1 MKDPWR
7 IVDPLR
13 AVPVEPPKGR
23 IDLSDKDMDADLRPS
38 RACILRFRSCSI
50 EIVGTDVHK
59 PEDALAKL
67 ARCIITLRKATA
79 TLPSIHRLLKPIY
92 ARTQTEMTDA
102 APSDKTAARLSCG
115 DLVNIEFVGM
125 TLDQGTLMLARAL
138 MAAGRDIKLALILRT
153 NGITPML
160 RTT

>member
-50 EIVGTDVHK
+50 EIVGTDVNK
-59 PEDALAKL
+59 PEDALGRL
-67 ARCIITLRKATA
+67 ARCVTALKKATA
-79 TLPSIHRLLKPIY
+79 SLPRAQRLLSAVY
-92 ARTQTEMTDA
+92 TQDDMLPKDEPA
-102 APSDKTAARLSCG
+102 AALSCG
-115 DLVNIEFVGM
+115 RYTVSFASM
-125 TLDQGTLMLARAL
+125 TLNQGTLVLARAL
-138 MAAGRDIKLALILRT
+138 MTAGRDAKLAPILRA
-153 NGITPML
+153 NGVTPML

>member
-13 AVPVEPPKGR
+13 AVPIEPPKGR

-50 EIVGTDVHK
+50 EIVGTDVNK
-59 PEDALAKL
+59 PEDALGRL
-67 ARCIITLRKATA
+67 ARCVTALKKATA
-79 TLPSIHRLLKPIY
+79 SLPRVQRLLGTVY
-92 ARTQTEMTDA
+92 TQDDTPPKDA
-102 APSDKTAARLSCG
+102 PAAALSCG
-115 DLVNIEFVGM
+115 RYTVSFAGM
-125 TLDQGTLMLARAL
+125 TLNQGTLVLARAL
-138 MAAGRDIKLALILRT
+138 IVAGRDAKLASILRA
-153 NGITPML
+153 NGVTPML

>member
-50 EIVGTDVHK
+50 EIVGTDVNK
-59 PEDALAKL
+59 PEDALGRL
-67 ARCIITLRKATA
+67 ARCVTALKKATA
-79 TLPSIHRLLKPIY
+79 SLPRAQRLLG
-92 ARTQTEMTDA
+92 AVHAQTDLDA
-102 APSDKTAARLSCG
+102 SDTPPKDAPAAALSCG
-115 DLVNIEFVGM
+115 RYTVSFASM
-125 TLDQGTLMLARAL
+125 TLNQGTLVLARAL
-138 MAAGRDIKLALILRT
+138 MAAGRDAKLAPILRA
-153 NGITPML
+153 NGVTPML